1 MKGFQAGI
9 QNITESETQL
19 FGISVDAAPSLKRFS
34 DDLTLA
40 FPLLS
45 DFPNRATAKAYG
57 VLMEER
63 GIASRTTFVIDKEG
77 KIIEIVADPKP
88 AAHNEATAAVCA
100 RLKKK

>member
-1 MKGFQAGI
+1 M
-9 QNITESETQL
+9 
-19 FGISVDAAPSLKRFS
+19 SVHRQIAERDFFARWLAHLSAA

-40 FPLLS
+40 FPLLG

-57 VLMEER
+57 VLMEDR

>member
-9 QNITESETQL
+9 QTINESETQL

-34 DDLTLA
+34 DDLALE

-57 VLMEER
+57 VLMEDR

-77 KIIEIVADPKP
+77 KIIEIVADSKP
-88 AAHNEATAAVCA
+88 AAHNEATAAVCS